1 MRIFEY
7 VKLVIWQLRVYTGAV
22 VARVER
28 LDAETVEFAATMLK
42 CVGHPVR
49 LRIVEF
55 LEMQG
60 EAPVQQLQEELQL
73 PQALVSQ
80 HLGKMKALGLLG
92 SERRRGLVF
101 YRVAMPQLFKLLD
114 CVRSCNRVR

>member
-1 MRIFEY
+1 M
-7 VKLVIWQLRVYTGAV
+7 T
-22 VARVER
+22 RVER
-28 LDAETVEFAATMLK
+28 LQADTIEFAATMLK

-92 SERRRGLVF
+92 SERRGGLVF
-101 YRVAMPQLFKLLD
+101 YRVAMPQLYKLLD
-114 CVRSCNRVR
+114 CVRSCSRGH

>member
-1 MRIFEY
+1 M
-7 VKLVIWQLRVYTGAV
+7 
-22 VARVER
+22 
-28 LDAETVEFAATMLK
+28 DAETVEFAATMLK

-80 HLGKMKALGLLG
+80 HLGKMKALGLLS
-92 SERRRGLVF
+92 SERRGGLVF
-101 YRVAMPQLFKLLD
+101 YRAAMPQLFKLLD
-114 CVRSCNRVR
+114 CVRSCNSGRWKPGLRDTPSLGA